1 MHYLFDPPDEIIT
14 APVMAAFVAPK
25 RVFRRAHDRNR
36 IKRLM
41 RESYRLNKSS
51 LISLIQGES
60 RALIFLVKFNGRNL
74 PEFASV
80 GRDIRR
86 TLDKLKELACSSSE
100 A

>member
-1 MHYLFDPPDEIIT
+1 MFDPPEEIVT

-25 RVFRRAHDRNR
+25 RAFRRAHDRNR

-41 RESYRLNKSS
+41 REAYRLNKSS
-51 LISLIQGES
+51 LISLISGES
-60 RALIFLVKFNGRNL
+60 RSLIFLVKFNGHSL
-74 PEFASV
+74 PEYNSL

-86 TLDKLKELACSSSE
+86 VIDKLKELACSSSE